1 MDDMEKYY
9 DSGDSSS
16 ESDSGSTP
24 DKMESHTELVSR
36 KLLGLSPDEEAE
48 PGHKCTI
55 TVVADRGE
63 DGIEVKYDKAEK
75 HDAEKEMPESPDEDQ
90 QLAQMT
96 AE

>member
-9 DSGDSSS
+9 DSG
-16 ESDSGSTP
+16 ESYSPESAP
-24 DKMESHTELVSR
+24 EKMESHTELVSR
-36 KLLGLSPDEEAE
+36 KLLGLSPDEDAE

-63 DGIEVKYDKAEK
+63 DGIEVRYDKKDK
-75 HDAEKEMPESPDEDQ
+75 HDTEEEMPESPDEDQ
-90 QLAQMT
+90 QLDQMT